1 MNITEKKSKFRGIKI
16 GIILTIVA
24 ILLIIAVI
32 FLSFNQS
39 SKERS
44 DNNQNI
50 VEKLNT
56 TTAFFLENN
65 ESKLALFN
73 EDGEQLTDFIFT
85 EYRNFVNHTAVV
97 WQGDQVGL
105 IDENGKMIFDFGEYD
120 YIFQR
125 GALYDVSNFE
135 VTPAINQSIN

>member
-24 ILLIIAVI
+24 ILLIIAGI

-85 EYRNFVNHTAVV
+85 EYRSFVNHTAVV
-97 WQGDQVGL
+97 SIL
-105 IDENGKMIFDFGEYD
+105 ILLIRK
-120 YIFQR
+120 
-125 GALYDVSNFE
+125 
-135 VTPAINQSIN
+135 